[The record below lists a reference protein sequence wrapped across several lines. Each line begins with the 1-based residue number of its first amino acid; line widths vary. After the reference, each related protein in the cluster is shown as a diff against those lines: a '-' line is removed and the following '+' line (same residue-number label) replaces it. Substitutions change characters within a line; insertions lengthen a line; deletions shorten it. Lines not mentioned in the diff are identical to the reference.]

1 MTAPCNDA
9 TFMILS
15 GEQWLREYNLVVTL
29 LAGVNRFELV
39 FVIVN
44 AGPTFI
50 ASAERVAIGDLNHT
64 LSRMIFGHS
73 QSSVAARNWKMRPHA
88 TVALHHASVFR
99 HGCRHRPASV
109 RARALVHHDLGVDF
123 NVQRGRLAA
132 VDDISFA
139 GPVSRTVRANFESFN
154 ADVRTYVRESRQSLE
169 IEALPSLRC
178 SRPGKMKRG
187 VQKGGACQAK
197 KCLKPRGQYKA
208 AARFHG
214 FFAHPQC
221 LLIESVGYRFLIYSP
236 DFQQRLGR
244 SGVPAMRRR
253 IAVRLT
259 ATAEGCSQDNR
270 SKRQY
275 FHDVATIG
283 QTVISQVRESEGRF
297 DLSSPTVAWGAGA

>member
-1 MTAPCNDA
+1 MTAPCNVA

-15 GEQWLREYNLVVTL
+15 GEQWLRDYHLVIAL

-50 ASAERVAIGDLNHT
+50 ASAERVAIDDLDHA
-64 LSRMIFGHS
+64 LSCMIFGHS
-73 QSSVAARNWKMRPHA
+73 QSSATARNWKMRPHA
-88 TVALHHASVFR
+88 TVALHHAPVFR
-99 HGCRHRPASV
+99 LGCGHRPASV
-109 RARALVHHDLGVDF
+109 RARALVHHDLGIDF
-123 NVQRGRLAA
+123 NIQRGRLAA

-139 GPVSRTVRANFESFN
+139 CPVSRTVRANFEPFN

-187 VQKGGACQAK
+187 VKKGGACQAK
-197 KCLKPRGQYKA
+197 KCLKPRGRYKA

-214 FFAHPQC
+214 CFAHPQC
-221 LLIESVGYRFLIYSP
+221 LLIKGTGYRFLIYSP
-236 DFQQRLGR
+236 NFQQRLGR

-259 ATAEGCSQDNR
+259 ATAEGCSQENR
-270 SKRQY
+270 GKREY
-275 FHDVATIG
+275 FHDVAIIG
-283 QTVISQVRESEGRF
+283 QTVISQVRASGGRF